1 MISKVFRQRAEV
13 LKRIAEAAIKE
24 LYPQSTVRIEFQ
36 HEHRRELIDEV
47 RFFIHHPSNLAAWFN
62 WSIHD
67 DEGRFIKTLILCCR
81 EITNEVIL
89 KHEQK
94 LKSVS

>member
-1 MISKVFRQRAEV
+1 MISKVFRKRAEG

-24 LYPQSTVRIEFQ
+24 LYPQSIVEIEFQ

-47 RFFIHHPSNLAAWFN
+47 RFFIYHPSTLTAWFN

-67 DEGRFIKTLILCCR
+67 DEARFIKTLIRCCW

-89 KHEQK
+89 KHEQR
-94 LKSVS
+94 LKTQS